1 MIIDPKV
8 SRQTEYHES
17 HAVLINT
24 HQPNSLGQPY
34 QLQASLSTR
43 GFRQA
48 RISMLVCG
56 VFLLSHITVVSA
68 SWMSCVGRWRH
79 RYLMITAT
87 SGPNG
92 ISASEIWGMHIYDKR
107 DSIIEPSWLVQ
118 LAKLYTRKLPTRVPR
133 GGWPRVCLDLIGG
146 GADDLERNKSVLN
159 VACLDPG

>member
-24 HQPNSLGQPY
+24 HKPNSLGQPC
-34 QLQASLSTR
+34 QLQASFISGVPR
-43 GFRQA
+43 G
-48 RISMLVCG
+48 SLVCG
-56 VFLLSHITVVSA
+56 VCLLSHITVVSA

-107 DSIIEPSWLVQ
+107 DSIIEPSWPVQ
-118 LAKLYTRKLPTRVPR
+118 LAEIYTRKLPTRVPR
-133 GGWPRVCLDLIGG
+133 GEWPRVSLDLIGG
-146 GADDLERNKSVLN
+146 GADDLERNNLVLN